1 MTRVGCGVLGG
12 TGVCHPVIH
21 GRGGNERHRA
31 EGTGKGLWAPLPEPR
46 CQGWQ
51 LLWQSSR
58 ERQGRQRRRERM
70 SRLLHRRVVPRC
82 SKEGMRH
89 RPVTPKSLS

>member
-12 TGVCHPVIH
+12 TGVCHLVIH
-21 GRGGNERHRA
+21 GHGGNERHRA

-46 CQGWQ
+46 CQRWQ

-58 ERQGRQRRRERM
+58 ERQGARGG
-70 SRLLHRRVVPRC
+70 VNKC
-82 SKEGMRH
+82 
-89 RPVTPKSLS
+89 PVCCTGESYQGAAKKVCGTDQSHPKA